1 MIYCIF
7 AVSFVLCIIIIIQE
21 HTQPHCMLCVLLKF
35 KKVAADNLSVRQ
47 QSQFHIAVNAFN
59 WKKKKKMILMTC
71 SSVRTGIL
79 IKYFLSAEPI

>member
-47 QSQFHIAVNAFN
+47 QSQFYIAVGLRMLLI
-59 WKKKKKMILMTC
+59 KKKQTNDFNDMQFC
-71 SSVRTGIL
+71 
-79 IKYFLSAEPI
+79 